1 MVEKKQERV
10 MVGKKSCRPLS
21 ITVVLR
27 DNLQVLPFQ
36 QERPRCYLQVTLELQ
51 VSATEEL

>member
-1 MVEKKQERV
+1 

-36 QERPRCYLQVTLELQ
+36 QERPKRYLQVTLELQ
-51 VSATEEL
+51 VSTIEEL